1 MFDANSYSQRKRNT
15 IPDFEDEIVLVN
27 RAIEGDAQAF
37 GDLYERYMNQL
48 YRYIYYRIG
57 DPGLSEDFT
66 EAVFLRVWES
76 LASFDVDRISFKGWL
91 FRVAQNLLVD
101 YYRTRKN
108 QHSLDEDFDFPDP
121 QLSPED
127 RMIATEREALILSAL
142 KELKQEYQDVL
153 TLRFV
158 NGLNHSDTAKV
169 LNRSVG
175 AVRVL
180 QHRAL
185 RALDKELEFRMRLQG
200 G

>member
-1 MFDANSYSQRKRNT
+1 MFDANSYSNRKRQTN
-15 IPDFEDEIVLVN
+15 PDFEDEIVLVN
-27 RAIEGDAQAF
+27 RSIEGDAEAF

-66 EAVFLRVWES
+66 EVVFLRVWES
-76 LASFDVDRISFKGWL
+76 MASFDVDRISFKGWL

-101 YYRTRKN
+101 YYRTRKK

-121 QLSPED
+121 QQSPED
-127 RMIATEREALILSAL
+127 RMITSERETLVISAL
-142 KELKQEYQDVL
+142 KELKQEYQEVL

-158 NGLNHSDTAKV
+158 NGLSHAETAQV
-169 LNRSVG
+169 LNRTIG

-185 RALDKELEFRMRLQG
+185 RALDKELEFRMRKRG